1 MKKKQRKKVFGVG
14 VNDCMDGVMGV
25 DGKLKPCYRHWYNM
39 LARCYNEKT
48 KQKAP
53 HCEGCEVCDEWKWFS
68 NFKEWFDEHYVE
80 GWQLD
85 KDILVKY
92 NRVYSPQTCCFVPQ
106 EINSLFTKR
115 TRDRG
120 LYPIGVYYD
129 SKGWRKRFVA
139 RVVVEGKIKFI
150 GHYFTPEEAFLAYK
164 EKKELNIKQ
173 VADRYK
179 EQIESRVYE
188 AMYNYEV
195 EITD

>member
-14 VNDCMDGVMGV
+14 VNDYGDGVMGV

-139 RVVVEGKIKFI
+139 RVVVDGKIKFI
-150 GHYFTPEEAFLAYK
+150 GHYLTPEEAFLAYK